1 MESLRLK
8 MAWWQWETIC
18 ELKWLIIIIIF
29 YELQI
34 FIKRKR
40 LYNKDYTIGNV
51 RVSTLRTSLR
61 WGAVTNIKKTNY
73 PIMYRPFRAALLDT
87 LGI

>member
-1 MESLRLK
+1 MESLCLK
-8 MAWWQWETIC
+8 MVWRQWETIC
-18 ELKWLIIIIIF
+18 ELKWLIIIIIFF

-40 LYNKDYTIGNV
+40 LYNKDYTIDNE

-61 WGAVTNIKKTNY
+61 RGAVTNIKKNHLSY
-73 PIMYRPFRAALLDT
+73 YI
-87 LGI
+87 